1 MPVRRLLP
9 AVLAALVLVPTA
21 AAGDAELL
29 RAQARYLGPA
39 QLRYGNDP
47 DGLQARYDAGRDLVE
62 AVRAADP
69 PSSPG
74 CVRLRN
80 QLYGLG
86 LAQVR
91 TAEAYDR
98 PVARPVP
105 RLPAVT
111 ATCRPG
117 SRRSSTY
124 PVGIDRLRLPPGAQ
138 RAVPPRSTDAEL
150 AGRLAR
156 IGAGARGWAGFW
168 VHDLR
173 TGRTA
178 GWNSDARFPAA
189 STVKLGVIAAA
200 LDRSGNR
207 PELSPRWYDLLQIG
221 AWSSNLASNRL
232 GARVGDAAVAT
243 GLRRLGMTSSTY
255 PGPYRA
261 ATAHVADT
269 PRPPPHGHT
278 RVTTARDLGRALYRI
293 HAGALG
299 NRGALRATA
308 LTQHQSRLGLS
319 LLLNPE
325 RAGDNVGLLRPW
337 LGQTVV
343 AEKNGWLS
351 DTRTTAAI
359 VYRPAGP
366 VIVVVELY
374 RPGVTAAEGR
384 RLGRRVLQASALV
397 R

>member
-1 MPVRRLLP
+1 VGVLRSLLV
-9 AVLAALVLVPTA
+9 VLAALVAVPGGQ
-21 AAGDAELL
+21 AGDAELL
-29 RAQARYLGPA
+29 RAQARYLAPA
-39 QLRYGNDP
+39 QLRYANDP

-62 AVRAADP
+62 AVRAAGT
-69 PSSPG
+69 PSAG
-74 CVRLRN
+74 CRRLRD
-80 QLYGLG
+80 QLRALG
-86 LAQVR
+86 SAQAR

-98 PVARPVP
+98 PVVVARP
-105 RLPAVT
+105 RLPVVT
-111 ATCRPG
+111 ASCRATGGTDAVPV
-117 SRRSSTY
+117 SSF
-124 PVGIDRLRLPPGAQ
+124 RLRLPSGAQ
-138 RAVPPRSTDAEL
+138 RAVPPRSTDEEL
-150 AGRLAR
+150 AAGLAR
-156 IGAGARGWAGFW
+156 LGAAAPGWAGFW
-168 VHDLR
+168 VHDLG

-178 GWNSDARFPAA
+178 GWNADARFPAA

-200 LDRSGNR
+200 LDRSGNS

-232 GARVGDAAVAT
+232 SARLGYAAVAA

-261 ATAHVADT
+261 STAHAADA
-269 PRPPPHGHT
+269 PRPPAHGHT

-299 NRGALRATA
+299 NRAALRATA
-308 LTQHQSRLGLS
+308 LTRHQSRLGLS
-319 LLLNPE
+319 LLLEPE
-325 RAGDNVGLLRPW
+325 RAGGNVGLLRPW
-337 LGQTVV
+337 LGRTVV

-374 RPGVTAAEGR
+374 RPGVTAADGR
-384 RLGRRVLQASALV
+384 RLGRSVLRAAGLI